1 MDFHVYGTQAVQAI
15 RYVQDNLGGKWSQK
29 EYRQIVNNMTF
40 KQFQL
45 KAKKFFREQLRV
57 TDYIDVNAAALNIR
71 NNIPFRGPTIYI
83 LFAAIVIA
91 SVGLNVNSIP
101 VIIGAMLISPLM
113 SPIIGFGMGLGTNDT
128 QLLLRSLKN
137 LGIMFGISL
146 IASTLYFLLTPLE
159 TDNPTELLARTNPS
173 IYDVMIA
180 FFGGVAG
187 ILELSR
193 KEKGTVIS
201 GVAIATALM
210 PPLCTVGYGIANW
223 NWHYAGGALY
233 LFFINCVFIALA
245 TFLAVKFL
253 RFPMAEE
260 QHTHSRRKI
269 ISYSLLIVVVLVPSF
284 FSAYNIVRE
293 NRFATEVR
301 HFVKENKTIGSTY
314 IYDYSTDLSVKPYT
328 LTLRLAGEALS
339 QNDRARLY
347 TEADKFGI
355 GHNQIIFQE
364 DATIEVRRLN
374 ETEIMRDW
382 LSSTEAQLRQ
392 RDDSI
397 RSLRAQL
404 DAYRALQLPSAQIA
418 AELRS
423 QWPEIAG
430 VTLARSDASVI
441 LLLTAAPPKTAG
453 AETDSVAATL
463 RAEDLERIHNWLTV
477 RLQEANVEVIVR

>member
-1 MDFHVYGTQAVQAI
+1 M
-15 RYVQDNLGGKWSQK
+15 
-29 EYRQIVNNMTF
+29 
-40 KQFQL
+40 
-45 KAKKFFREQLRV
+45 REQLSL
-57 TDYIDVNAAALNIR
+57 TDYIDVQAASENIR
-71 NNIPFRGPTIYI
+71 NSIPFRGPTVYI
-83 LFAAIVIA
+83 LFTAIVIA

-128 QLLLRSLKN
+128 KLLLRSLKN
-137 LGIMFGISL
+137 LGIMFAISL
-146 IASTLYFLLTPLE
+146 IASTLYFLVTPLE

-210 PPLCTVGYGIANW
+210 PPLCTVGYGIAKL

-245 TFLAVKFL
+245 TFLVVKFL
-253 RFPMAEE
+253 HYPLAVEKDK
-260 QHTHSRRKI
+260 HTWRKI
-269 ISYSLLIVVVLVPSF
+269 ISYGLLILVVLVPSF
-284 FSAYNIVRE
+284 FSAYSIVRE
-293 NRFATEVR
+293 NEFAIQAR
-301 HFVKENKTIGSTY
+301 HFVKDNKTVGGTY
-314 IYDYSTDLSVKPYT
+314 IFDYTTDTSVKPYT

-339 QNDRARLY
+339 TESRAKLY
-347 TEADKFGI
+347 TEAEK
-355 GHNQIIFQE
+355 HNIRHEQIIFIE

-374 ETEIMRDW
+374 ETEIMKDW
-382 LSSTEAQLRQ
+382 LSSTEEQLRQ

-397 RSLRAQL
+397 ISLNAQL
-404 DAYRALQLPSAQIA
+404 EAYEALQLPSKQIA

-423 QWPEIAG
+423 QWPEIKD
-430 VTLARSDASVI
+430 VTLARADSSVI
-441 LLLTAAPPKTAG
+441 LLLTTSRK
-453 AETDSVAATL
+453 L
-463 RAEDLERIHNWLTV
+463 RPNDIQRIQNWLAV
-477 RLQEANVEVIVR
+477 RLQTKKVEVIVR

>member
-1 MDFHVYGTQAVQAI
+1 MT
-15 RYVQDNLGGKWSQK
+15 RK
-29 EYRQIVNNMTF
+29 EFIH
-40 KQFQL
+40 
-45 KAKKFFREQLRV
+45 KARKFFRKQLQV
-57 TDYIDVNAAALNIR
+57 TDYIDVNAAAANIR
-71 NNIPFRGPTIYI
+71 SNIPFRGPTIYI
-83 LFAAIVIA
+83 LFVAIVIA

-128 QLLLRSLKN
+128 KMLLRSLKN
-137 LGIMFGISL
+137 LGVMFAISL

-193 KEKGTVIS
+193 KEKGTVLS

-210 PPLCTVGYGIANW
+210 PPLCTVGYGIANM

-245 TFLAVKFL
+245 TFVVVKFL

-260 QHTHSRRKI
+260 QDPRSWRKI
-269 ISYSLLIVVVLVPSF
+269 ISYSLLLLVVLAPSV

-301 HFVKENKTIGSTY
+301 HFVKENKTIGGTY

-328 LTLRLAGEALS
+328 LTLRLAGETLS
-339 QNDRARLY
+339 QDARAKLY

-397 RSLRAQL
+397 CSLRAQL
-404 DAYRALQLPSAQIA
+404 DAYEALQLPSAQIA

-423 QWPEIAG
+423 QWPEITD

-441 LLLTAAPPKTAG
+441 LLITAAPAK
-453 AETDSVAATL
+453 AESAQTDSVPPAL
-463 RAEDLERIHNWLTV
+463 RAEDLERIHNWLSV
-477 RLQEANVEVIVR
+477 RLREPNVEVLVR

>member
-1 MDFHVYGTQAVQAI
+1 MT
-15 RYVQDNLGGKWSQK
+15 RK
-29 EYRQIVNNMTF
+29 EFIH
-40 KQFQL
+40 
-45 KAKKFFREQLRV
+45 KARKFFRQQLQV
-57 TDYIDVNAAALNIR
+57 TDYIDVNAAAANIR

-83 LFAAIVIA
+83 LFVAIVIA

-128 QLLLRSLKN
+128 KLLMRSLKN
-137 LGIMFGISL
+137 LGIMFAISL
-146 IASTLYFLLTPLE
+146 IASTLYFQLTPLE

-193 KEKGTVIS
+193 KEKGTVLS

-210 PPLCTVGYGIANW
+210 PPLCTVGYGIANL

-245 TFLAVKFL
+245 TYLVVKFL
-253 RFPMAEE
+253 RFPVAEE
-260 QHTHSRRKI
+260 QDERSWRKI
-269 ISYSLLIVVVLVPSF
+269 ISYGLLLLVVLVPSV

-293 NRFATEVR
+293 NRFTTDVR
-301 HFVKENKTIGSTY
+301 YFVKENKSIGGTY

-328 LTLRLAGEALS
+328 LTLRLAGEALTQDS
-339 QNDRARLY
+339 RARLY
-347 TEADKFGI
+347 SEAEKFGI
-355 GHNQIIFQE
+355 GYNQIIFRE

-382 LSSTEAQLRQ
+382 LSSTESQLRQ

-397 RSLRAQL
+397 RALRAQL

-423 QWPEIAG
+423 QWPEITD
-430 VTLARSDASVI
+430 VTLARSDASVV
-441 LLLTAAPPKTAG
+441 LLLTAEPVKAAG
-453 AETDSVAATL
+453 APTDSVLPAL

-477 RLQEANVEVIVR
+477 RLREPNVEVLVR